1 MTTKVTKAIFPI
13 AGMGTRFLPAT
24 KAIPK
29 EMLTVLDKPVLEW
42 AVIEAAKS
50 GIEQMIFVT
59 SSRKSSIMEHFDKSV
74 LLEDVL
80 KKKKK
85 IKELESINIQNS
97 LGSFSFVLQSEPKGL
112 GHAVLCASKLIN
124 KNENFVVI
132 LPDDIIMSKIPITK
146 QLIDLSKKN
155 NHSSVIA
162 LEAVDKKQVYKYG
175 VINYS
180 KKNGKSYKIINLVE
194 KPKVSEA
201 PSNLTV
207 VGRYLLNEKIFAN
220 LKQMKSGHNNEVQ
233 LTDSLNELIENPG
246 LLGLEFDGE
255 RFDCGNKLG
264 FIEANLK
271 FGLNDK
277 SIKTELKKI
286 IRRIWK

>member
-85 IKELESINIQNS
+85 IKELESINIQHS

-180 KKNGKSYKIINLVE
+180 KKNGKSYKITNLVE

-286 IRRIWK
+286 IRRI

>member
-1 MTTKVTKAIFPI
+1 MTSKVTKAIFPI

-29 EMLTVLDKPVLEW
+29 EMLTVLDRPVLEW

-59 SSRKSSIMEHFDKSV
+59 SSRKSSIIEHFDRSV
-74 LLEDVL
+74 LLEDLL

-85 IKELESINIQNS
+85 IKELESINIQHS
-97 LGSFSFVLQSEPKGL
+97 LGSFSFVNQSEPKGL

-132 LPDDIIMSKIPITK
+132 LPDDIIMSKVPITK

-155 NHSSVIA
+155 NYASVIA
-162 LEAVDKKQVYKYG
+162 LEAVDKKKVYKYG
-175 VINYS
+175 VIEYS
-180 KKNGKSYKIINLVE
+180 KNQGKSYNIMNLVE

-201 PSNLTV
+201 PSNLTI
-207 VGRYLLNEKIFAN
+207 VGRYLLNEKIFTY
-220 LKQMKSGHNNEVQ
+220 LKKMKLGHNKEIQ
-233 LTDSLNELIENPG
+233 LTDSLNELIEEPG

-277 SIKTELKKI
+277 EIKTELKKI
-286 IRRIWK
+286 IGRI

>member
-42 AVIEAAKS
+42 AVIEAANS

-74 LLEDVL
+74 LLEDLL

-85 IKELESINIQNS
+85 IKELESINIQHS
-97 LGSFSFVLQSEPKGL
+97 LGSFSFVIQSEPKGL

-124 KNENFVVI
+124 KNENFAVI
-132 LPDDIIMSKIPITK
+132 LPDDIIMSKIPLIK

-155 NHSSVIA
+155 NYASVVA
-162 LEAVDKKQVYKYG
+162 LEAVDKKKVDKYG
-175 VINYS
+175 VIDYS
-180 KKNGKSYKIINLVE
+180 NKKGKSYSIRSLVE
-194 KPKVSEA
+194 KPKILDA

-207 VGRYLLNEKIFAN
+207 VGRYLLNEEIFTN
-220 LKQMKSGHNNEVQ
+220 LKKMKLGHNNEIQ
-233 LTDSLNELIENPG
+233 LTDSLNELVEKPG

-277 SIKTELKKI
+277 DIKTELKRI
-286 IRRIWK
+286 IRGI

>member
-1 MTTKVTKAIFPI
+1 MTSKVTKAIFPI

-29 EMLTVLDKPVLEW
+29 EMLTVLDRPVLEW

-59 SSRKSSIMEHFDKSV
+59 SSRKSSIIEHFDRSV
-74 LLEDVL
+74 LLEDLL

-85 IKELESINIQNS
+85 IKELESINIQHS
-97 LGSFSFVLQSEPKGL
+97 LGSFSFVNQSEPKGL

-132 LPDDIIMSKIPITK
+132 LPDDIIMSKVPITK

-155 NHSSVIA
+155 NYASVIA
-162 LEAVDKKQVYKYG
+162 LEAVDKKKVYKYG
-175 VINYS
+175 VIEYS
-180 KKNGKSYKIINLVE
+180 KNQGKSYNIMNLVE

-201 PSNLTV
+201 PSNLTI
-207 VGRYLLNEKIFAN
+207 VGRYLLNEKIFTY
-220 LKQMKSGHNNEVQ
+220 LKKMKLGHNKEIQ
-233 LTDSLNELIENPG
+233 LTDSLNELTEEPG

-277 SIKTELKKI
+277 EIKTELKKI
-286 IRRIWK
+286 IGRI

>member
-1 MTTKVTKAIFPI
+1 MTSKVTKAIFPI

-29 EMLTVLDKPVLEW
+29 EMLTVLDRPVLEW

-59 SSRKSSIMEHFDKSV
+59 SSRKSSIIEHFDRSV
-74 LLEDVL
+74 LLEDLL

-85 IKELESINIQNS
+85 IKELESINIQHS
-97 LGSFSFVLQSEPKGL
+97 LGSFSFVNQSEPKGL

-132 LPDDIIMSKIPITK
+132 LPDDIIMSKVPITK

-155 NHSSVIA
+155 NYASVIA
-162 LEAVDKKQVYKYG
+162 LEAVDKKKVYKYG
-175 VINYS
+175 VIEYS
-180 KKNGKSYKIINLVE
+180 KNQGKSYNIMNLVE

-201 PSNLTV
+201 PSNLTI
-207 VGRYLLNEKIFAN
+207 VGRYLLNEKIFTY
-220 LKQMKSGHNNEVQ
+220 LKKMKLGHNKEIQ
-233 LTDSLNELIENPG
+233 LTDSLNELTEEPG

-271 FGLNDK
+271 FGLKDK
-277 SIKTELKKI
+277 EIKTELKKI
-286 IRRIWK
+286 IGRI

>member
-74 LLEDVL
+74 LLEDLL

-85 IKELESINIQNS
+85 KKELESINIQHS
-97 LGSFSFVLQSEPKGL
+97 LGSFSFVIQSEPKGL
-112 GHAVLCASKLIN
+112 GHAVLCASRLIN

-132 LPDDIIMSKIPITK
+132 LPDDIIMSKIPVTK

-155 NHSSVIA
+155 NYSSVIA

-180 KKNGKSYKIINLVE
+180 KKYGKSYKIMNLVE

-220 LKQMKSGHNNEVQ
+220 LKKMKSGHNNEVQ
-233 LTDSLNELIENPG
+233 LTDSLNELIEKPG

-277 SIKTELKKI
+277 DIKTELKKI
-286 IRRIWK
+286 IRRI

>member
-1 MTTKVTKAIFPI
+1 MITKVTKAIFPI

-42 AVIEAAKS
+42 AVIEAANS

-85 IKELESINIQNS
+85 IKELESINIQHS

-180 KKNGKSYKIINLVE
+180 KKKGKSYKIINLVE

-286 IRRIWK
+286 IRRI

>member
-1 MTTKVTKAIFPI
+1 MKTKVTKAIFPI

-85 IKELESINIQNS
+85 IKELESINIQHS

-286 IRRIWK
+286 IRRI

>member
-1 MTTKVTKAIFPI
+1 MTSKVTKAIFPI

-59 SSRKSSIMEHFDKSV
+59 SSRKSSIIEHFDRSV
-74 LLEDVL
+74 LLEDLL

-85 IKELESINIQNS
+85 IKELESINIQHS
-97 LGSFSFVLQSEPKGL
+97 LGSFSFVNQSEPKGL

-132 LPDDIIMSKIPITK
+132 LPDDIIMSKVPITK

-155 NHSSVIA
+155 NYASVIA
-162 LEAVDKKQVYKYG
+162 LEAVEKKKVYKYG
-175 VINYS
+175 VIEYS
-180 KKNGKSYKIINLVE
+180 KNQGKSYNIMNLVE

-201 PSNLTV
+201 PSNLTI
-207 VGRYLLNEKIFAN
+207 VGRYLLNEKIFTY
-220 LKQMKSGHNNEVQ
+220 LKKMKLGHNKEIQ
-233 LTDSLNELIENPG
+233 LTDSLNELTEEPG

-277 SIKTELKKI
+277 DIKTELKKI
-286 IRRIWK
+286 IGRI

>member
-1 MTTKVTKAIFPI
+1 MTSKVTKAIFPI

-59 SSRKSSIMEHFDKSV
+59 SSRKSSIIEHFDRSV
-74 LLEDVL
+74 LLEDLL

-85 IKELESINIQNS
+85 IKELESINIQHS
-97 LGSFSFVLQSEPKGL
+97 LGSFSFVNQSEPKGL

-132 LPDDIIMSKIPITK
+132 LPDDIIMSKVPITK

-155 NHSSVIA
+155 NYASVIA
-162 LEAVDKKQVYKYG
+162 LEAVDKKKVYKYG
-175 VINYS
+175 VIEYS
-180 KKNGKSYKIINLVE
+180 KNQGKSYNIMNLVE

-201 PSNLTV
+201 PSNLTI
-207 VGRYLLNEKIFAN
+207 VGRYLLNEKIFTY
-220 LKQMKSGHNNEVQ
+220 LKKMKLGHNKEIQ
-233 LTDSLNELIENPG
+233 LTDSLNELTEEPG

-277 SIKTELKKI
+277 EIKTELKKI
-286 IRRIWK
+286 IGRI

>member
-42 AVIEAAKS
+42 AVIEAANS

-74 LLEDVL
+74 LLEDLL

-85 IKELESINIQNS
+85 IKELESINIQHS
-97 LGSFSFVLQSEPKGL
+97 LGSFSFVIQSEPKGL

-124 KNENFVVI
+124 KNENFAVI
-132 LPDDIIMSKIPITK
+132 LPDDIIMSKIPLIK

-155 NHSSVIA
+155 NYASVVA
-162 LEAVDKKQVYKYG
+162 LEAVDKKKVDKYG
-175 VINYS
+175 VIDYS
-180 KKNGKSYKIINLVE
+180 NKKGKSYSIRSLVE
-194 KPKVSEA
+194 KPKILDA

-207 VGRYLLNEKIFAN
+207 VGRYLLNAEIFTN
-220 LKQMKSGHNNEVQ
+220 LKKMKLGHNNEIQ
-233 LTDSLNELIENPG
+233 LTDSLNELVEKSG

-277 SIKTELKKI
+277 DIKTELKRI
-286 IRRIWK
+286 IRGI

>member
-24 KAIPK
+24 KAVPK

-74 LLEDVL
+74 LLEDL
-80 KKKKK
+80 LKRKKKK
-85 IKELESINIQNS
+85 KELESINVQHS
-97 LGSFSFVLQSEPKGL
+97 LGSFSFVIQSEPKGL
-112 GHAVLCASKLIN
+112 GHAVLCASRLIN
-124 KNENFVVI
+124 KNEDFVVI
-132 LPDDIIMSKIPITK
+132 LPDDIIMSKIPVTK

-155 NHSSVIA
+155 NYSSVIA
-162 LEAVDKKQVYKYG
+162 LDAVDKKQVYKYG

-180 KKNGKSYKIINLVE
+180 KKFGKSYKIINLVE

-207 VGRYLLNEKIFAN
+207 VGRYLLNEKIFTN
-220 LKQMKSGHNNEVQ
+220 LKKMRPGHSNEVQ
-233 LTDSLNELIENPG
+233 LTDSLNELIEKPG
-246 LLGLEFDGE
+246 LFGLEFDGE

-277 SIKTELKKI
+277 DIKTELKKI
-286 IRRIWK
+286 IRRI

>member
-85 IKELESINIQNS
+85 IKELESINIQHS

-162 LEAVDKKQVYKYG
+162 LEEVDKKQVYKYG

-286 IRRIWK
+286 IRRI

>member
-59 SSRKSSIMEHFDKSV
+59 SHRKNSIIEHFDKSV
-74 LLEDVL
+74 LLENLL

-85 IKELESINIQNS
+85 IKELDSINIQHS

-124 KNENFVVI
+124 KNENFIVI
-132 LPDDIIMSKIPITK
+132 LPDDIIMSKIPVTK

-175 VINYS
+175 VISYS
-180 KKNGKSYKIINLVE
+180 RKYGKSYRITNLVE

-207 VGRYLLNEKIFAN
+207 VGRYLLNEKIFKN
-220 LKQMKSGHNNEVQ
+220 LKKMKAGHNNEVQ
-233 LTDSLNELIENPG
+233 LTDSLNELTENPG

-277 SIKTELKKI
+277 DIKIQLKKI
-286 IRRIWK
+286 IKRI

>member
-1 MTTKVTKAIFPI
+1 MTSKVTKAIFPI

-59 SSRKSSIMEHFDKSV
+59 SSRKSSIIEHFDRSV
-74 LLEDVL
+74 LLEDLL

-85 IKELESINIQNS
+85 IKELESINIQHS
-97 LGSFSFVLQSEPKGL
+97 LGSFSFVNQSEPKGL

-132 LPDDIIMSKIPITK
+132 LPDDIIMSKVPITK

-155 NHSSVIA
+155 NYASVIA
-162 LEAVDKKQVYKYG
+162 LEAVDKKKVYKYG
-175 VINYS
+175 VIEYS
-180 KKNGKSYKIINLVE
+180 KNQGKSYNIMNLVE

-201 PSNLTV
+201 PSNLTI
-207 VGRYLLNEKIFAN
+207 VGRYLLNEKIFTY
-220 LKQMKSGHNNEVQ
+220 LKKMKLGHNKEIQ
-233 LTDSLNELIENPG
+233 LTDSLNELTEEPG

-271 FGLNDK
+271 FGLKDK
-277 SIKTELKKI
+277 EIKTELKKI
-286 IRRIWK
+286 IGRI

>member
-1 MTTKVTKAIFPI
+1 MTNKVTKAIFPI

-59 SSRKSSIMEHFDKSV
+59 SSRKNSIMEHFDRSV
-74 LLEDVL
+74 LLEDLL

-85 IKELESINIQNS
+85 IKELESINIQHS
-97 LGSFSFVLQSEPKGL
+97 LGSFSFVNQSEPKGL

-132 LPDDIIMSKIPITK
+132 LPDDIIMSKVPITK

-155 NHSSVIA
+155 NYASVIA
-162 LEAVDKKQVYKYG
+162 LEAVDKKKVYKYG
-175 VINYS
+175 VIEYS
-180 KKNGKSYKIINLVE
+180 KNQGKSYNIMNLVE

-201 PSNLTV
+201 PSNLTI
-207 VGRYLLNEKIFAN
+207 VGRYLLNEKIFTY
-220 LKQMKSGHNNEVQ
+220 LKKMKLGHNKEIQ
-233 LTDSLNELIENPG
+233 LTDSLNELIEEPG

-277 SIKTELKKI
+277 DIKTELKKI
-286 IRRIWK
+286 IGRI

>member
-1 MTTKVTKAIFPI
+1 MTSKVTKAIFPI

-29 EMLTVLDKPVLEW
+29 EMLTVLDRPVLEW

-59 SSRKSSIMEHFDKSV
+59 SSRKSSIIEHFDRSV
-74 LLEDVL
+74 LLEDLL

-85 IKELESINIQNS
+85 IKELESINIQHS
-97 LGSFSFVLQSEPKGL
+97 LGSFSFVNQSEPKGL

-132 LPDDIIMSKIPITK
+132 LPDDIIMSKVPITK
-146 QLIDLSKKN
+146 QLIDLSKN
-155 NHSSVIA
+155 NNYASVIA
-162 LEAVDKKQVYKYG
+162 LEAVDKKEVYKYG
-175 VINYS
+175 VIEYS
-180 KKNGKSYKIINLVE
+180 KNQGKSYNIMNLVE

-201 PSNLTV
+201 PSNLTI
-207 VGRYLLNEKIFAN
+207 VGRYLLNEKIFTY
-220 LKQMKSGHNNEVQ
+220 LKKMKLGHNKEIQ
-233 LTDSLNELIENPG
+233 LTDSLNELTEEPG

-271 FGLNDK
+271 FGLKDK
-277 SIKTELKKI
+277 EIKTELKKI
-286 IRRIWK
+286 IGRI

>member
-42 AVIEAAKS
+42 AVVEAAKS

-59 SSRKSSIMEHFDKSV
+59 SSRKTSIIEHFDKSP
-74 LLEDVL
+74 LLEDLL
-80 KKKKK
+80 KRKKK
-85 IKELESINIQNS
+85 IKELDSINIQHS

-155 NHSSVIA
+155 NNSSVIA
-162 LEAVDKKQVYKYG
+162 LEAIDKKQVYKYG

-207 VGRYLLNEKIFAN
+207 VGRYLLNEKIFTN

-233 LTDSLNELIENPG
+233 LTDSLNELIEKPG

-277 SIKTELKKI
+277 DIKTELKKI
-286 IRRIWK
+286 IRRI